1 MEEDGS
7 LWRYCP
13 GSHKHQINK
22 QEIVK
27 GAEIT
32 PELLPP
38 VTKSKKISKKAKKAA
53 HEEDLA
59 KKKSQQ
65 RRSTSDLI
73 GRHQEDGGGTMVG
86 REMRAQALAKQ
97 SATLRTIKE
106 KERERDTPEPP
117 KPRRKSIEY
126 NGRPSVMLGA
136 EVTRAMKWADGN
148 YDAPSQQDRGRGVGR
163 SGDRPAQEKLKVV
176 AQVMEKPKALPEKPQ
191 PQPRLEKPQPPQPRP
206 ETVYQ
211 TADLIA
217 PPPPSVP
224 LPKKEP
230 VQEIPRE
237 PKPKELPKVQPPRSL
252 TPEPTTS
259 LPNQQLKAPSSGPVL
274 LSPDSASFKS
284 ADRTRSP
291 PSKFK
296 KFFGGGKSKE
306 EKAAKRVSRVSS
318 PIPPSPTP
326 PVVQPTVIS
335 PPTPEP
341 RAPSPIPETAKHWE
355 EDFDGTHREEDL
367 STPIKPEDYA
377 RIASQP
383 EEYRPATP
391 PPVPTFR
398 AETPTRNSEDSDRE
412 RWAQI
417 RKLAGQRVLNR
428 TVAPVARSDDDDEV
442 MDVNI
447 PRVRQPAVTGS
458 PKRAHITPKADDEAE
473 ESVDARVARIRKRV
487 QELTAG
493 MGDD

>member
-1 MEEDGS
+1 M
-7 LWRYCP
+7 
-13 GSHKHQINK
+13 
-22 QEIVK
+22 
-27 GAEIT
+27 
-32 PELLPP
+32 
-38 VTKSKKISKKAKKAA
+38 TKNKKISKKAKKAA
-53 HEEDLA
+53 QEEELA

-73 GRHQEDGGGTMVG
+73 GRHHEDGGGTLVG

-106 KERERDTPEPP
+106 KEREGNVPEPP
-117 KPRRKSIEY
+117 RPRRKSVEY
-126 NGRPSVMLGA
+126 NGRPSVLLGA

-148 YDAPSQQDRGRGVGR
+148 LEAPSQVRKPVGGGRLEDRT
-163 SGDRPAQEKLKVV
+163 DEKMKVV
-176 AQVMEKPKALPEKPQ
+176 EKVMEKPKVLPEKPQ
-191 PQPRLEKPQPPQPRP
+191 PQLQPQPQPTQRLEKPQPQEPRP

-217 PPPPSVP
+217 PPPPPPVA
-224 LPKKEP
+224 KKEP
-230 VQEIPRE
+230 VEEIA
-237 PKPKELPKVQPPRSL
+237 KPKELPKVQPPRSI
-252 TPEPTTS
+252 TPEPTS
-259 LPNQQLKAPSSGPVL
+259 APAQLKVSVSGPVL
-274 LSPDSASFKS
+274 LSPDSAGYKS
-284 ADRTRSP
+284 SDRTTSP

-306 EKAAKRVSRVSS
+306 EKAAKRASRVSS

-326 PVVQPTVIS
+326 PVIQPKVVE

-341 RAPSPIPETAKHWE
+341 RAPSPIPEAKHW
-355 EDFDGTHREEDL
+355 DDHFDGTHREEEIPI
-367 STPIKPEDYA
+367 TPMKPDDYA
-377 RIASQP
+377 RVVSQQQQ
-383 EEYRPATP
+383 EDYRPATP

-398 AETPTRNSEDSDRE
+398 AEIPVRTSEDEDRD

-417 RKLAGQRVLNR
+417 RKAAGQRVLNR
-428 TVAPVARSDDDDEV
+428 NVAPPPRVHDNDDDEDI

-447 PRVRQPAVTGS
+447 PRVRQPTTVAS
-458 PKRAHITPKADDEAE
+458 PKRVKVTPKADEEEE